1 MTNASRRRAGTLF
14 FVVRQGAEVDIAMD
28 KIDLQILNAL
38 QQDARISY
46 RALGRR
52 VAMSSPAAA
61 ERVRKLEV
69 AKIIK
74 GYHAQIDPGALGY
87 QVQALMTVTY
97 PSHLSR
103 RMYKLAQATP
113 EIVECLH
120 VSGHGSVV
128 LRVLARSTKQL
139 EQLMLRVQQIGTTET
154 SIVLSVPFR
163 RTALE
168 VARDELG

>member
-1 MTNASRRRAGTLF
+1 
-14 FVVRQGAEVDIAMD
+14 MD
-28 KIDLQILNAL
+28 KIDLRILSAL
-38 QQDARISY
+38 QQDARLSY
-46 RALGRR
+46 RELGRR
-52 VAMSSPAAA
+52 VDMSSPAAA

-74 GYHAQIDPGALGY
+74 GYHAHIDPGAFGY

-103 RMYKLAQATP
+103 RMYKLAETTP

-128 LRVLARSTKQL
+128 LRVFANSTRQL
-139 EQLMLRVQQIGTTET
+139 EQLMLKVQKIGTTET

-163 RTALE
+163 RTVLG
-168 VARDELG
+168 VARDQLG

>member
-1 MTNASRRRAGTLF
+1 
-14 FVVRQGAEVDIAMD
+14 MD
-28 KIDLQILNAL
+28 KKDLKILDAL
-38 QQDARISY
+38 QQDARLSY
-46 RALGRR
+46 RELGRR
-52 VAMSSPAAA
+52 LAMSAPATA
-61 ERVRKLEV
+61 ERVRKLEI
-69 AKIIK
+69 AKIIR
-74 GYHAQIDPGALGY
+74 GYHARIDPGALGY
-87 QVQALMTVTY
+87 HVEALMTVTD

-128 LRVLARSTKQL
+128 LRVFAKSTSQL
-139 EQLMLRVQQIGTTET
+139 EELMLKVQQIGTTET

-168 VARDELG
+168 PARRQLE